1 MWEGGTS
8 VSDLTKNLE
17 GQILKTD
24 EEQRLVYGWASVVT
38 EKGELVVDRQGDM
51 IEPET
56 LVKAVNNFME
66 HVRVGKEMHK
76 GGQIGAVI
84 HSMPIT
90 KEIGESLGIQSDR
103 EGWIVPNLLKQIEL
117 EELSLVDRPANA
129 QAMVSLYKRDNSSG
143 EPMEQKIDEV
153 SEDTTKAEALEVN
166 PLEVEVDTLKADN
179 ERLRKSLIEA
189 GYIIKSDIIE
199 KKIEPEYVEY
209 EGEQINKADIPA
221 PILKALE
228 NAGIEKADIELT
240 KRAEELLPHFN
251 VTVAKTLVKSFA
263 EDEAV
268 MEALKASD
276 KMFSETMKEFGKS
289 DADGEFAT
297 SADKIDA
304 LVKSY
309 MSENEMKKGDY
320 AKAYAI
326 VAKTD
331 EGKALINKSYK
342 GE

>member
-1 MWEGGTS
+1 VQARRT
-8 VSDLTKNLE
+8 T
-17 GQILKTD
+17 
-24 EEQRLVYGWASVVT
+24 
-38 EKGELVVDRQGDM
+38 
-51 IEPET
+51 
-56 LVKAVNNFME
+56 
-66 HVRVGKEMHK
+66 
-76 GGQIGAVI
+76 
-84 HSMPIT
+84 
-90 KEIGESLGIQSDR
+90 
-103 EGWIVPNLLKQIEL
+103 VPNLLKQLEL

-129 QAMVSLYKRDNSSG
+129 QAMVSLYKRDNSNG
-143 EPMEQKIDEV
+143 EHMEQKIEKV
-153 SEDTTKAEALEVN
+153 SEDTTKAEAPEVN
-166 PLEVEVDTLKADN
+166 PLEAEVETLKADN
-179 ERLRKSLIEA
+179 ERLTKSLEEA
-189 GYIIKSDIIE
+189 GYIVKSDVIE
-199 KKIEPEYVEY
+199 KKVEPEYVEY

-228 NAGIEKADIELT
+228 NAEIEKADIELT

-251 VTVAKTLVKSFA
+251 VAVAKPLVKSFA
-263 EDEAV
+263 EDEAI
-268 MEALKASD
+268 MEALKAAD
-276 KMFSETMKEFGKS
+276 KTFSESMKEFGKS

-297 SADKIDA
+297 SSDKLDA